1 MTNASY
7 EKRRFDE
14 LMSILDILKETKQ
27 VDESKG
33 SVYIQM
39 RARINWIKAHQ
50 HEFIRDFLSKDQ
62 ELREFLAVH
71 STNETKKSFFIPTLK
86 EIQSRKVI
94 VTKGMMAIIKEFD
107 GVPIRAYNCPLVKIT
122 FDGRSFVIKD
132 HGFEED
138 YEESEMS
145 KWRKA
150 PVIVL

>member
-50 HEFIRDFLSKDQ
+50 HEFIRHFLSKEQ

-71 STNETKKSFFIPTLK
+71 STNETKKSFFIPSLK
-86 EIQSRKVI
+86 EIQSR
-94 VTKGMMAIIKEFD
+94 
-107 GVPIRAYNCPLVKIT
+107 
-122 FDGRSFVIKD
+122 
-132 HGFEED
+132 
-138 YEESEMS
+138 
-145 KWRKA
+145 
-150 PVIVL
+150 